1 MNTLISKEYL
11 KKILGLQQVAF
22 LRYLELCL
30 KVLNAEK
37 ILFAVDWPYANN
49 KVGVDWLANAPIDTH
64 TKKMIFS
71 ENAQNLF
78 NL

>member
-1 MNTLISKEYL
+1 MNKPALHRRL
-11 KKILGLQQVAF
+11 
-22 LRYLELCL
+22 
-30 KVLNAEK
+30 

-49 KVGVDWLANAPIDTH
+49 KVGVDWLANAPIDKH
-64 TKKMIFS
+64 MKKMIFS